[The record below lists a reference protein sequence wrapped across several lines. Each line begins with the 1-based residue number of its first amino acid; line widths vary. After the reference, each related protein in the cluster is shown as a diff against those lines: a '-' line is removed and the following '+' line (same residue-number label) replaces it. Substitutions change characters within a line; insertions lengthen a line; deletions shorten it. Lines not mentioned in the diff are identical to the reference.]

1 MTKPRHVLVFRF
13 SSLGDVAMAVPVIK
27 LLLQQHTDLQVTM
40 VSAQLMQPLFEGL
53 ERFHFH
59 GADLT
64 HTHKG
69 ITGLY
74 RLYKDLKKMYAFDA
88 IADLHDVLR
97 TKLIRSFFTFSKKPI
112 AVINKGRKEKRQAT
126 RQRNKIL
133 RPLKS
138 TFERYADVFASLAL
152 PIVLIR
158 EGGIIKTVVAEDM
171 FLLKQRGHSLIGIA
185 PFAQYV
191 EKMYPI
197 AKMKEVLR
205 LLLQHSKLK
214 IFLFGGKD
222 DAPLLQQWEVEFPG
236 VESMAAKMSFQKELQ
251 AIAQLDLM
259 VSMDSAN
266 MHFAS
271 LYGVPVISVWGGTH
285 PWLGFYG
292 WGQPET
298 NVVQVDLECRPSSVF
313 GDKLCPREDL
323 ACMNLISPIMI
334 YDKIMKELNKDLSN

>member
-1 MTKPRHVLVFRF
+1 LIKPRHVLVFRF
-13 SSLGDVAMAVPVIK
+13 SSLGDVAMTVPVIK
-27 LLLQQHTDLQVTM
+27 LLLQQHPDLEVTM
-40 VSAQLMQPLFEGL
+40 VSAQFVQPLFEGL

-59 GADLT
+59 GADLKNR
-64 HTHKG
+64 HKG
-69 ITGLY
+69 LAGLY
-74 RLYKDLKKMYAFDA
+74 RLYSDLKKLYTFEA
-88 IADLHDVLR
+88 IVDLHNSLR
-97 TKLIRSFFTFSKKPI
+97 TKLIRSFFTFSKKST
-112 AVINKGRKEKRQAT
+112 AVIDKGRKEKKQAT
-126 RQRNKIL
+126 RQQNKIL

-138 TFERYADVFASLAL
+138 TFERYADVFALLGL
-152 PIVLIR
+152 PVLLNR
-158 EGGIIKTVVAEDM
+158 EGGIMKTIITEDI
-171 FLLKQRGHSLIGIA
+171 LKREGYSLIGVA
-185 PFAQYV
+185 PFAYYT

-197 AKMKEVLR
+197 EKMKEVLR
-205 LLLQHSKLK
+205 LLLQHSTFK

-222 DAPLLQQWEVEFPG
+222 EAPLLQQWETEFPG
-236 VESMAAKMSFQKELQ
+236 IKSMAAKMSFQKQLH

-298 NVVQVDLECRPSSVF
+298 NAVQIDLECRPSSVF
-313 GDKLCPREDL
+313 GNKPCPRGDL

-334 YDKIMKELNKDLSN
+334 YEKIMKKLNK